1 MSTATILIVLALGV
15 VLGAMLRGVLDPSAD
30 VPPAPYDVERRRL
43 QARVEAEALERQRH
57 ATAAR
62 MAASRTAPNGARLRV
77 VRDQQ
82 GGAT

>member
-1 MSTATILIVLALGV
+1 MGTILIVLAVGV
-15 VLGAMLRGVLDPSAD
+15 VIGVLLRDVLDWPTD

-62 MAASRTAPNGARLRV
+62 MAASRTAANGARLRV

-82 GGAT
+82 GGAA